1 MNFGEAVLYFALGYM
16 FGSIPFG
23 LLIAKAAGHGDI
35 RQIGSGNI
43 GATNALRTGSKGVA
57 VATLLADIAKGFI
70 PVALANHF
78 SWEAIAAI
86 AGLGAILGHL
96 FPVFLKFKGGKGVAT
111 YLGVLFGIAWV
122 SALIFIATWLTMA
135 FVKKISSLAALT
147 GVVVVAIS
155 AFFIHHLHNFA
166 YLSVLAAIILFTHR
180 ENISRLLAGT
190 ESKIKLSSSK
200 SQDEN

>member
-1 MNFGEAVLYFALGYM
+1 MNWGEAVLYFALGYL

-23 LLIAKAAGHGDI
+23 LLFSKAAGHGDI

-43 GATNALRTGSKGVA
+43 GATNALRTGSKSVA
-57 VATLLADIAKGFI
+57 IATLLADIAKGFI
-70 PVALANHF
+70 PVALANYF

-122 SALIFIATWLTMA
+122 SALIFIATWLIVA
-135 FVKKISSLAALT
+135 YVKKISSLAGIT
-147 GVVVVAIS
+147 GVVVVAVS
-155 AFFIHHLHNFA
+155 SFFILHIHNFA
-166 YLSVLAAIILFTHR
+166 YFSVLAAIILYTHR

-190 ESKIKLSSSK
+190 ESKINLSSSK
-200 SQDEN
+200 SEDDD